1 MANIQGNLNLNNALQ
16 LYFLFKL
23 FCILCHFQLVSSTF
37 SSYEVKKSLQDLVPL
52 ATSDQIDSALSSA
65 GGDVDAAAQHLLGEC
80 EWLL

>member
-1 MANIQGNLNLNNALQ
+1 MHCSCIFNLN
-16 LYFLFKL
+16 YFV
-23 FCILCHFQLVSSTF
+23 FCAILVSSTF

-80 EWLL
+80 HFK